1 MLASRTW
8 WTSPWAARV
17 SGASLGALRAGPPLG
32 LSGTRSWS
40 PCLPVWWSRVLPAG
54 PQGGGADRAPCPPGA
69 WLLRGGC
76 VSGGRGVAVG
86 LSGPALPWVAGA
98 CGGACCHIKTE
109 AQLSPRPLRTPDPGA
124 PSLVCPSPQHSGD
137 QEPRFPPHP
146 DFLWGGWWKSQT
158 PGSKCRGW
166 WVSPLVPRDELLRS
180 FLPPQMPAGAA
191 PKHQTGAQGP
201 HEASLLLGCC
211 R

>member
-1 MLASRTW
+1 M
-8 WTSPWAARV
+8 

-137 QEPRFPPHP
+137 QEPRFPPTQTSSGV
-146 DFLWGGWWKSQT
+146 GGGRAKPRVLNAEDGGCLRWSLEMSSFVPSCPRRCP
-158 PGSKCRGW
+158 PGPPRSIRQALRGLMRPPCCW
-166 WVSPLVPRDELLRS
+166 AVAGETVSLI
-180 FLPPQMPAGAA
+180 
-191 PKHQTGAQGP
+191 
-201 HEASLLLGCC
+201 
-211 R
+211 